1 VNNPNPQA
9 PDPQETAAVILAAG
23 KGTRMKAD
31 MAKVLFPLG
40 GRPLLL
46 HVLDAVEAAQFDRT
60 VVVVG
65 HQGDQVQAAAA
76 GRTAGTTVEFVL
88 QEPQL
93 GTGHAVQCAA
103 PLLGE
108 FPGSVAV
115 LAGDAPLI
123 RSSTLQ
129 EMMTL
134 HRETGAMVTILTARV
149 PDPTGYGRI
158 IRDHEG
164 RITGIVEDKD
174 CLPEQRPIDEI
185 NSSIYAFN
193 YPFLSEHLFRLG
205 NDNRQKEYY
214 LTDIVSMAFEKG
226 ERVEGIIVADHR
238 EISGINTREQLE
250 DAETVHR
257 ERDQDQD
264 QGKS

>member
-1 VNNPNPQA
+1 MTNPSTAVPSTTV
-9 PDPQETAAVILAAG
+9 PSTTVPSAAVILAAG

-46 HVLDAVEAAQFDRT
+46 HVLDAVKGADFGRT

-65 HQGDQVQAAAA
+65 HQGDQVRAAAA
-76 GRTAGTTVEFVL
+76 GRNLEFVL

-123 RSSTLQ
+123 RSRTLV
-129 EMMTL
+129 EMMAL

-149 PDPTGYGRI
+149 PDPYGYGRI
-158 IRDHEG
+158 IRNREG
-164 RITGIVEDKD
+164 KITGIVEEKD
-174 CLPEQRPIDEI
+174 CLPEQRLVDEI
-185 NSSIYAFN
+185 NSSIYAFD
-193 YPFLSEHLFRLG
+193 YPFLSENLSRLG
-205 NDNRQKEYY
+205 HDNRQGEYY

-250 DAETVHR
+250 AAEAVHQAR
-257 ERDQDQD
+257 ESEQE
-264 QGKS
+264 SA